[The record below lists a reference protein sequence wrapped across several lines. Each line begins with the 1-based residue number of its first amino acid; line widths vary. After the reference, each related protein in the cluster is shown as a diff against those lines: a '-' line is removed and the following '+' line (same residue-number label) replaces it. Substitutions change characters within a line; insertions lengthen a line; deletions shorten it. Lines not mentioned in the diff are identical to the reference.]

1 MYKVLYTAT
10 QKYEFYFRV
19 LKRLNFT
26 RDPNVNRGVLN
37 K

>member
-1 MYKVLYTAT
+1 MLYTAT

-19 LKRLNFT
+19 IKPLNFT
-26 RDPNVNRGVLN
+26 RDSDINRGVLN